1 MRKPPLKKRKRL
13 RIKGKK
19 CEAAAGNLKIPPH
32 RSQDSNLKFQAS
44 GKIVTFQEIQDPTDR
59 DFDQPKLTSLH
70 TQPHASSYSVYPKSL
85 S

>member
-1 MRKPPLKKRKRL
+1 MLICKLKKSK
-13 RIKGKK
+13 IKE
-19 CEAAAGNLKIPPH
+19 CETAAGNLKIPPH

-44 GKIVTFQEIQDPTDR
+44 GKIVTFQEIQDPTVR

-70 TQPHASSYSVYPKSL
+70 TQPHASSYSVYPMSL